1 MSNIDSINDKTFRN
15 LISILISIVRTNL
28 NEKNSNINHH
38 LLSHM
43 SLWLLSNDYCSIIGK
58 YRNDEIET
66 CFLHIRSIFLNNK
79 NDLLLLYRFRQN
91 LYPSLIG
98 TNECFNGTKF
108 DNIVSWLHRKY
119 SDHLMLEK
127 KMISLRMKNIQ
138 KINKIEQI
146 YLDCFGNNRVRNNV
160 WIILQEKVKQLE
172 MLKKKSEK
180 HKEIERLKR
189 LLTIGISNNRDD
201 DIVGS
206 STAINLHE
214 QYRKITIENQL
225 CQKQINILRQKKSHI
240 ESMDSAKIERIKQLI
255 KDIRFVK
262 ELNATPPT
270 VKISPIIPIPS
281 SNNNSE
287 DSPLNFSIQSSS
299 TTTMDNISL
308 SFDAELKF

>member
-138 KINKIEQI
+138 VSSIIE
-146 YLDCFGNNRVRNNV
+146 CFN
-160 WIILQEKVKQLE
+160 
-172 MLKKKSEK
+172 
-180 HKEIERLKR
+180 
-189 LLTIGISNNRDD
+189 
-201 DIVGS
+201 
-206 STAINLHE
+206 
-214 QYRKITIENQL
+214 
-225 CQKQINILRQKKSHI
+225 
-240 ESMDSAKIERIKQLI
+240 
-255 KDIRFVK
+255 
-262 ELNATPPT
+262 
-270 VKISPIIPIPS
+270 
-281 SNNNSE
+281 
-287 DSPLNFSIQSSS
+287 
-299 TTTMDNISL
+299 
-308 SFDAELKF
+308 